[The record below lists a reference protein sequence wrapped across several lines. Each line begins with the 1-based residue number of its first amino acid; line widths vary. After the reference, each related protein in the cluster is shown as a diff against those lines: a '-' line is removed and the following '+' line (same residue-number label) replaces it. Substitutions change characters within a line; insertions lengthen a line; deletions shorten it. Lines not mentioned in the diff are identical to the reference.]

1 MSLLEKFVQHLKQVP
16 FAQKQYKYLLAVS
29 GGVDSVVLCDL
40 MFGARYDFIIAHCNF
55 QLRGEESERDEQFVR
70 SLATRYE
77 KEIFVT
83 RFETKEFAAT
93 NKLSTQVAARDLRYN
108 WFRQLAF
115 EEKQAHIIVTA
126 HHADDNI
133 ETVVMNFFRG
143 TGLKGLIGMDVTFKD
158 IFRPLLRFRK
168 SELLG
173 YAKENNLSYVEDSS
187 NSSSN
192 YTRNY
197 FRNELIPSISKVFP
211 NVEEN
216 ILKNI
221 RKLTEVEE
229 VYNEAVNQFKQKLIE
244 QKGKEQHIP
253 ILKLQ
258 KQKSFRTILWEIIK
272 EKDFTAGQLDEVIK
286 LMEGDNGSFIESETH
301 RIIKNRRWLIITQRI
316 NEDEN
321 LHLVITQNDKR
332 IKFAGAELEIKKH
345 IPIHH
350 FSISADKNIGA
361 FDANEIQFPL
371 LLRRWKQGDYFYPLG
386 LNKKKKLSKFFID
399 QKLSKTDKEKVWVLE
414 MNKKIIW
421 VVGQRLDDRFKIK
434 TSTKEVLKIRVST
447 SPL

>member
-1 MSLLEKFVQHLKQVP
+1 MNLQKIFFEQLKQTS
-16 FAQKQYKYLLAVS
+16 FIQKTHKQLLAVS
-29 GGVDSVVLCDL
+29 GGVDSVVLCNL
-40 MFGARYDFIIAHCNF
+40 MFVAGYDFIIAHCNF

-70 SLATRYE
+70 SLAAKYG
-77 KEIFVT
+77 KEVYVI
-83 RFETKEFAAT
+83 RFNTKDYALK

-115 EEKQAHIIVTA
+115 EEKKAGAIVTA

-143 TGLKGLIGMDVTFKD
+143 TGLKGLIGMDVEFKE
-158 IFRPLLRFRK
+158 IFRPLLNFRK
-168 SELLG
+168 SEIIA
-173 YAKENNLSYVEDSS
+173 YAKQQELAFVEDSS

-197 FRNELIPSISKVFP
+197 FRNELIPAINKVFP

-216 ILKNI
+216 VLKNI
-221 RKLTEVEE
+221 QRLTEVEQ
-229 VYNEAVNQFKQKLIE
+229 VYNEAINQYKLKLIE
-244 QKGKEQHIP
+244 YKGKEEHIP

-258 KQKSFRTILWEIIK
+258 KLKSFRTILWEIIK
-272 EKDFTAGQLDEVIK
+272 EKGFTAGQVDEVIK
-286 LMEGDNGSFIESETH
+286 LMEGNNGSFIECKTH
-301 RIIKNRRWLIITQRI
+301 RIIKNRRWLIIAERT
-316 NEDEN
+316 NEEEN
-321 LHLVITQNDKR
+321 LHLVITENDKA

-345 IPIHH
+345 IPINN
-350 FSISADKNIGA
+350 FSISTDKSIAA
-361 FDANEIQFPL
+361 FDADDIKFPL

-399 QKLSKTDKEKVWVLE
+399 QKLSKIEKEKVWVLE

-421 VVGQRLDDRFKIK
+421 VVGHRLDDRFKIK
-434 TSTKEVLKIRVST
+434 ESTKEVLKIT
-447 SPL
+447 LK